1 MLHRLS
7 LLQFFHFHSV
17 CFKGIYQGQWQ
28 RGMRHGYGVRQSA
41 PFGMASRFRPKHRG
55 SMSSLRSN
63 EGGGGHAA
71 PTPDPAEKRTHRIDD
86 ARGGFVLRARS
97 DDPPPRRNS
106 LVEKTRKG
114 LLSVSKPLIIFKY
127 YF

>member
-1 MLHRLS
+1 MYH
-7 LLQFFHFHSV
+7 
-17 CFKGIYQGQWQ
+17 FKGTYQGQWQ

-55 SMSSLRSN
+55 SMTSLRSN
-63 EGGGGHAA
+63 EGGGAAA

-114 LLSVSKPLIIFKY
+114 LLSVSHFFITELFFSFLK
-127 YF
+127 